1 MIQLP
6 MDHLPS
12 ETRRQSQTRNE
23 GMGVESEQNLMIP
36 NLPEFRVHWLPGYV
50 VPRQVS
56 LPSASVGRQVP
67 GG

>member
-12 ETRRQSQTRNE
+12 ETRRWSQTQNE
-23 GMGVESEQNLMIP
+23 EMGVVSEQNLMIL

-50 VPRQVS
+50 VLRQVS
-56 LPSASVGRQVP
+56 LLSASVGRKVP
-67 GG
+67 GR